1 MQRRSRPDRLF
12 MSVDVYIDA
21 ALAMYNITVVIHP
34 YLVDDTVVSRSMRER
49 DDFARQA
56 DTMQ

>member
-1 MQRRSRPDRLF
+1 